1 MPNEPRLLFGDN
13 PMRLITNKAL
23 RLRLIY
29 LPVLILTIVSLAHAS
44 TPTKK
49 FEAGKKGKVTG
60 TIVSRNGDLVTI
72 NVKKES
78 TSAIVN
84 LTDNTKIEREK
95 SFRLRGADM
104 DVTAMVPG
112 LTITAQGAGHSSGQ
126 LDAYKV
132 TFNPDTFAVEVAEEQ
147 QIQANKAAAANA
159 QTTANQ
165 GVAAAGHAQ
174 SSANVAQSS
183 ANQAQ
188 SSANQAQSTATAAGA
203 GAVMDAEAISLVNKR
218 VSDLGDYNTVAEAA
232 LFFDP
237 DQSSLSADDKKALDK
252 LAADAMSTQNYMIEI
267 AGDASSTGTKSLN
280 QKLSDERASAVA
292 QYLRNSANVPM
303 RRILAPAGYGATH
316 AAAPNSDPEG
326 RDINRRVDRK
336 VLVNKGLNEPI

>member
-1 MPNEPRLLFGDN
+1 
-13 PMRLITNKAL
+13 MRLINIKT
-23 RLRLIY
+23 LRLIY
-29 LPVLILTIVSLAHAS
+29 LPALILLVANLAHAA

-49 FEAGKKGKVTG
+49 FEAGKKAKVTG
-60 TIVSRNGDLVTI
+60 TIVSRNGDLVTVK
-72 NVKKES
+72 VKKES
-78 TSAIVN
+78 NSAIVN
-84 LTDNTKIEREK
+84 ITDNTKVEREK
-95 SFRLRGADM
+95 SFRLRKEDM

-112 LTITAQGAGHSSGQ
+112 LTISAEGVGNSSGQ
-126 LDAYKV
+126 LDANKI

-147 QIQANKAAAANA
+147 QIEANKAAAGNA

-165 GVAAAGHAQ
+165 GVAAAG
-174 SSANVAQSS
+174 
-183 ANQAQ
+183 QAQ
-188 SSANQAQSTATAAGA
+188 ASANQAQSTANAAGA

-218 VSDLGDYNTVAEAA
+218 VSDLGDYNTVVEAA

-237 DQSSLSADDKKALDK
+237 DQATLSADDKKVLDK

-267 AGDASSTGTKSLN
+267 AGYASSTGTKTLN

-316 AAAPNSDPEG
+316 AAATNSDPEG
-326 RDINRRVDRK
+326 RDINRRVDVK
-336 VLVNKGLNEPI
+336 VLVNKGLNEAI